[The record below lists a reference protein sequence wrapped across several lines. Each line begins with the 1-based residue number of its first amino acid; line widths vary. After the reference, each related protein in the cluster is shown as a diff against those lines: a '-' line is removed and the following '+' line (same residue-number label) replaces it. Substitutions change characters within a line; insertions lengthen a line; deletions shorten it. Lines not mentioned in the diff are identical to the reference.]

1 MNFEFHYYATTAL
14 ALRAG
19 YPAVEARRFGL
30 SSQHVDQA
38 KLSWLVEDCPGP
50 GDAPYQTPK
59 TQDYIF
65 WDESVFR
72 DIYLPFHFVPGDPEK
87 ARRQRI
93 DGMTNPWIVTPDS
106 PMAREILVLAL
117 RSGDPYRVG
126 IALHCFADTWAHQNF
141 SGRMEAINDLGTRSP
156 LPAAGHFQALAA
168 PDRASELWD
177 DPRLFDARINNVDR
191 FLAAARMI
199 YRFLRTSLRKP
210 FDDEDLVLSELADIW
225 ARTDLDDRDRAV
237 EFTLRFDVEPWD
249 STAWFADAG
258 IVASDGEL
266 GPRSYDRLRWLGTEL
281 RKRSGIG
288 EGLTRVNTGGRFAPS
303 EFHAWCEAAKAHR
316 QAALSVIDA
325 RLGTDDS
332 AGLGGNPRH
341 DGSLPGSMPA

>member
-19 YPAVEARRFGL
+19 YQPGEARRFGL

-38 KLSWLVEDCPGP
+38 NLSWLVEDCPEPDGS
-50 GDAPYQTPK
+50 PYQTPK

-72 DIYLPFHFVPGDPEK
+72 DIYLPFHFVPGDPER

-93 DGMTNPWIVTPDS
+93 DGATNPWIVTPDS

-117 RSGDPYRVG
+117 RSGDPYRIG

-177 DPRLFDARINNVDR
+177 DPRLFDSRINNVDR

-249 STAWFADAG
+249 ADAWFSDAG
-258 IVASDGEL
+258 IVTSDGEL

-281 RKRSGIG
+281 RKRSGMG
-288 EGLTRVNTGGRFAPS
+288 EGIRRVNTGGRFARS
-303 EFHAWCEAAKAHR
+303 EFRAWCEAAKAHR
-316 QAALSVIDA
+316 QAALEAIDA
-325 RLGTDDS
+325 HLAD
-332 AGLGGNPRH
+332 
-341 DGSLPGSMPA
+341 DGSSGSGSRESSGGRLPGSMSV